1 METPGWLKQLG
12 FVATCLVIPILWGW
26 LVNALFVHWGRRRK
40 VKSQSDEEESEVDD
54 ETFIDYQI

>member
-12 FVATCLVIPILWGW
+12 LVAACLVIPILWGW
-26 LVNALFVHWGRRRK
+26 LVNALFVHWGRRRNNRP
-40 VKSQSDEEESEVDD
+40 SRNDEASEVDD